1 MKSPASKMPIDVK
14 ICGLNSPEAVAAAV
28 VGGARFLGFV
38 FFAASPRAV
47 TAAEAVALGDLV
59 PSGAKRVGLVV
70 DAPDDDIAEI
80 ARSAGVDMLQ
90 LHGAETPERVAEIR
104 SRFGMPVIKAV
115 AIADAD
121 DVERAAVYEAVADW
135 LLFDA
140 RAPKGASRP
149 GGNAQVFDWALVHSR
164 TWRRP
169 WLLAGGLDAG
179 NVAAAVAAS
188 GAAAVDVSSGVED
201 APGVKN
207 PDKIRAFLRAAA
219 QAGLPDAPP
228 AA

>member
-1 MKSPASKMPIDVK
+1 MPRLGPMAIDVK

-38 FFAASPRAV
+38 FFAPSPRAV
-47 TAAEAVALGDLV
+47 TVAEAVALGDLV

-70 DAPDDDIAEI
+70 DAPDDDLAEI

-90 LHGAETPERVAEIR
+90 LHGSETPERVAEIR
-104 SRFGMPVIKAV
+104 SRFGVRVIKAV
-115 AIADAD
+115 AIADAG
-121 DVERAAVYEAVADW
+121 DVARAAAYEPVADW

-140 RAPKGASRP
+140 RAPQGASRP
-149 GGNAQVFDWALVHSR
+149 GGNAQAFDWALVRSR
-164 TWRRP
+164 AWGRP

-179 NVAAAVAAS
+179 NVAAAAAAS
-188 GAAAVDVSSGVED
+188 GATAVDVSSGVED

-207 PDKIRAFLRAAA
+207 PDKIKAFLRAAA
-219 QAGLPDAPP
+219 TAGLPDASP